1 MILPNH
7 SWTLKCHR
15 KSLSCGFQCF
25 LYTSGLRKGRRTQNE
40 KDVFIR
46 AFWTGDHWK
55 IVKGTIQG
63 SSYLR
68 RSECSRVTVHMLDSH
83 VDHQD
88 HSSVRSLAVLGRAG
102 WMSKKRCG
110 WQPVLGSSPLYSREL
125 PLFLPISLLKRKK
138 EPGFCFVLVVTDR
151 QPMFCLRVP
160 LFTIISYQRKIKAE
174 IKYFMKKYA
183 LPAKWTAS
191 RNTELTRM

>member
-88 HSSVRSLAVLGRAG
+88 HSSVRSLAVLGLDECQRKDVADNQS
-102 WMSKKRCG
+102 WVAAHSTA
-110 WQPVLGSSPLYSREL
+110 GSSHYFY
-125 PLFLPISLLKRKK
+125 LFLS
-138 EPGFCFVLVVTDR
+138 
-151 QPMFCLRVP
+151 
-160 LFTIISYQRKIKAE
+160 
-174 IKYFMKKYA
+174 
-183 LPAKWTAS
+183 
-191 RNTELTRM
+191 